1 MLNKKDVKDVYY
13 KRQEEALKSELKE
26 VVEFLEKD
34 GIVSYIENEIKNT
47 VTKDWPL
54 CGLDVTIPNYEKMDE
69 EEKRGAANVY
79 WGKIYDFLNLVDW
92 YGGEMYLHDVRPP
105 HPFDENVFI
114 TISFSNL
121 FSQTDKEVK
130 YDLRKTL

>member
-34 GIVSYIENEIKNT
+34 GIVSYIENEVKNA
-47 VTKDWPL
+47 VAKGRPF
-54 CGLDVTIPNYEKMDE
+54 CSLDVAIPNYEKMDE
-69 EEKRGAANVY
+69 AERREASKVY
-79 WGKIYDFLNLVDW
+79 CDKIYNFLNLVDW
-92 YGGEMYLHDVRPP
+92 YGGEIFYNGFRPP
-105 HPFDENVFI
+105 HPFDENVYI
-114 TISFSNL
+114 TIDFTNL